1 MTESD
6 SDLLNLLAV
15 IHGDGGH
22 YVARHGL
29 EKAVE
34 DAKRIVNRLK
44 QIENMALDMMSVV
57 SSKPRG

>member
-1 MTESD
+1 MSD

-44 QIENMALDMMSVV
+44 QTELIENIALDMLSVV
-57 SSKPRG
+57 TRK

>member
-1 MTESD
+1 MSD

-15 IHGDGGH
+15 IHSDGGH

-34 DAKRIVNRLK
+34 DAVKIVNRLK
-44 QIENMALDMMSVV
+44 QIEDMALDMMLVV
-57 SSKPRG
+57 SRK

>member
-1 MTESD
+1 MSD

-44 QIENMALDMMSVV
+44 QTELIENIALDMLSVV
-57 SSKPRG
+57 TGK

>member
-1 MTESD
+1 MSD

-29 EKAVE
+29 EKAVK
-34 DAKRIVNRLK
+34 DATKIVNRLK
-44 QIENMALDMMSVV
+44 QIENIALDMLSVV
-57 SSKPRG
+57 TRK